1 MRVVIRKS
9 PMRDKKFRA
18 TVYDRGKVD
27 VVDFGGVRPNGVPY
41 SDYTKHKDPF
51 IMRRYVGRHGGKMP
65 VRLLSSTSRD
75 EVQKK
80 MLRVMSSD
88 TESWGIRGIRS
99 AGFWSRWLLWS
110 FPDIRDA
117 ARFIQKRFSVEVA
130 LFVSEFK

>member
-27 VVDFGGVRPNGVPY
+27 VVDFGGSGY
-41 SDYTKHKDPF
+41 SDYTLHGDAF
-51 IMRRYVGRHGGKMP
+51 RMRRYVVRHGGKVP

-80 MLRVMSSD
+80 MLRVASSD

-117 ARFIQKRFSVEVA
+117 ARFIEKRFSMEVIM
-130 LFVSEFK
+130 KT

>member
-9 PMRDKKFRA
+9 PIAKKKFRA
-18 TVYDRGKVD
+18 SVYDRGKVD
-27 VVDFGGVRPNGVPY
+27 VVDFGGAGY
-41 SDYTKHKDPF
+41 SDYTLHGDPF
-51 IMRRYVGRHGGKMP
+51 RMRRYVIRHGGKVP
-65 VRLLSSTSRD
+65 ARLLSSTSRN

-80 MLRVMSSD
+80 MLRVASSD

-117 ARFIQKRFSVEVA
+117 ARFIEKTFKVEVR
-130 LFVSEFK
+130 FNSF

>member
-9 PMRDKKFRA
+9 PLADKKFRA
-18 TVYDRGKVD
+18 SVYDRGKVD
-27 VVDFGGVRPNGVPY
+27 VVDFGGAGY
-41 SDYTKHKDPF
+41 SDYTLHGDPF
-51 IMRRYVGRHGGKMP
+51 RMRRYVIRHGGNVG

-80 MLRVMSSD
+80 MLRVVSSD

-117 ARFIQKRFSVEVA
+117 ARFIEKKFSVAVD
-130 LFVSEFK
+130 LKDRIF

>member
-9 PMRDKKFRA
+9 PMSDKKLRA

-41 SDYTKHKDPF
+41 SDYTLHGDPF
-51 IMRRYVGRHGGKMP
+51 RMRRYVVRHGGR
-65 VRLLSSTSRD
+65 VSNRLLSSTSRD

-117 ARFIQKRFSVEVA
+117 ARFIQKTFRVEVE
-130 LFVSEFK
+130 VKI

>member
-9 PMRDKKFRA
+9 PMSDKKFRA

-27 VVDFGGVRPNGVPY
+27 VVDFGGAGY
-41 SDYTKHKDPF
+41 SDYTLHGDAF
-51 IMRRYVGRHGGKMP
+51 RMRRYVVRHGGKVP

-80 MLRVMSSD
+80 MLRVTSSD

-117 ARFIQKRFSVEVA
+117 ARFIQKTFRMEVEI
-130 LFVSEFK
+130 

>member
-1 MRVVIRKS
+1 MRVVIHKS
-9 PMRDKKFRA
+9 PMSDKKFRA

-27 VVDFGGVRPNGVPY
+27 VVDFGGAGY
-41 SDYTKHKDPF
+41 SDYTLHGDAF
-51 IMRRYVGRHGGKMP
+51 RMRRYVVRHGGNVP
-65 VRLLSSTSRD
+65 VRLLSSTSRN

-80 MLRVMSSD
+80 MLRVVSSD

-117 ARFIQKRFSVEVA
+117 ARFIEKRFSVEVDLA
-130 LFVSEFK
+130 RQLQ

>member
-51 IMRRYVGRHGGKMP
+51 IMRRYVGRHGGKVP

-75 EVQKK
+75 EVQKRCFE
-80 MLRVMSSD
+80 LRRA
-88 TESWGIRGIRS
+88 IRNPGVFEVFVPL
-99 AGFWSRWLLWS
+99 GFGLVGFYGAFLTYETQHDSFKRHLEFLL
-110 FPDIRDA
+110 
-117 ARFIQKRFSVEVA
+117 RFS
-130 LFVSEFK
+130 FS

>member
-9 PMRDKKFRA
+9 PVATKKFRA
-18 TVYDRGKVD
+18 TVYDRGRVD

-41 SDYTKHKDPF
+41 SDYTLHGDAF
-51 IMRRYVGRHGGKMP
+51 RMRRYVGRHGGKVP

-80 MLRVMSSD
+80 MLRVTSSD
-88 TESWGIRGIRS
+88 TEFWGIRGIRS

-117 ARFIQKRFSVEVA
+117 ARFIQKTFRVNLSICF
-130 LFVSEFK
+130 

>member
-1 MRVVIRKS
+1 MRVVIHKS
-9 PMRDKKFRA
+9 PMSDKKFRA

-27 VVDFGGVRPNGVPY
+27 VVDFGGAGY
-41 SDYTKHKDPF
+41 SDYTLHGDAF
-51 IMRRYVGRHGGKMP
+51 RMRRYVVRHGGKVP
-65 VRLLSSTSRD
+65 VRLLSSTSRN

-80 MLRVMSSD
+80 MLRVVSSD

-117 ARFIQKRFSVEVA
+117 ARFIEKRFSVEVY
-130 LFVSEFK
+130 LKH

>member
-9 PMRDKKFRA
+9 PMSDKKFRA

-27 VVDFGGVRPNGVPY
+27 VVDFGGAGY
-41 SDYTKHKDPF
+41 SDYTLHGDAF
-51 IMRRYVGRHGGKMP
+51 RMRRYVVRHGGKVP

-80 MLRVMSSD
+80 MLRVTSSD

-117 ARFIQKRFSVEVA
+117 ARFIQKTFRVSVV
-130 LFVSEFK
+130 LKD

>member
-9 PMRDKKFRA
+9 PLADKKFRA
-18 TVYDRGKVD
+18 SVYDRGKVD
-27 VVDFGGVRPNGVPY
+27 VVDFGGAGY
-41 SDYTKHKDPF
+41 SDYTLHGDPF
-51 IMRRYVGRHGGKMP
+51 RMRRYVIRHGGNVG

-80 MLRVMSSD
+80 MLRVVSSD

-117 ARFIQKRFSVEVA
+117 ARFIEKTFSVAVD
-130 LFVSEFK
+130 LKDRIF

>member
-9 PMRDKKFRA
+9 PMSDKKFRA
-18 TVYDRGKVD
+18 TVYDRGKID
-27 VVDFGGVRPNGVPY
+27 VVDFGGAGY
-41 SDYTKHKDPF
+41 SDYTLHGDAF
-51 IMRRYVGRHGGKMP
+51 RMRRYVVRHGGKVP

-80 MLRVMSSD
+80 MLRVTSSD

-117 ARFIQKRFSVEVA
+117 ARFIQKTFRVEVNLA
-130 LFVSEFK
+130 RQLQ